1 MKKKS
6 YNLFVIIAFVALLFP
21 MVAGFMKKDKNPH
34 LTGIVIN
41 NINPDST
48 FTKDQWFSGEY
59 QSLKDDYNN
68 DHWAFKEKFV
78 RLNNQF
84 YYDAFN
90 QLRVNGF
97 VSGKDNYVFSEG
109 YIFSA
114 FGDDYVG
121 D

>member
-21 MVAGFMKKDKNPH
+21 MIAGFMKKDKNPH

-41 NINPDST
+41 NVNPDST

-84 YYDAFN
+84 YKAPEA
-90 QLRVNGF
+90 
-97 VSGKDNYVFSEG
+97 VSAKRLHPTAIQISIQKLLY
-109 YIFSA
+109 
-114 FGDDYVG
+114 
-121 D
+121 